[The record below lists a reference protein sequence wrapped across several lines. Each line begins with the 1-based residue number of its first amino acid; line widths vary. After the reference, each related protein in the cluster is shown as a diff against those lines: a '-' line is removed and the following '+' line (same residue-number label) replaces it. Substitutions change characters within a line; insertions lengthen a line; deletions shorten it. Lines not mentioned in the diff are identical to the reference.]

1 MAEQKVIL
9 PAEKPKD
16 KKAEPV
22 VAETA
27 PVEATPAPAP
37 TPTPVDAKAEK
48 PEKIKKNGLTRPSGA
63 LTGKVW
69 DIADEITAAKGRPAL
84 RKEVWTK
91 YQEVVGDKAQES
103 TSYTQYSKWVKYNGF
118 NEQIKN
124 IRTGAPEANP
134 APAAA

>member
-1 MAEQKVIL
+1 VAEQKVIL

-16 KKAEPV
+16 KKSEPV

-27 PVEATPAPAP
+27 PVEATP
-37 TPTPVDAKAEK
+37 TPTPADAKAEK
-48 PEKIKKNGLTRPSGA
+48 PEKIKKNGLIRPTGA

-69 DIADEITAAKGRPAL
+69 DIADALTAAKGRPAL

-91 YQEVVGDKAQES
+91 YQEEVGERAQES

>member
-1 MAEQKVIL
+1 VAEQKVIL

-37 TPTPVDAKAEK
+37 VPVDAKAEK

-103 TSYTQYSKWVKYNGF
+103 TSYTK
-118 NEQIKN
+118 
-124 IRTGAPEANP
+124 
-134 APAAA
+134 